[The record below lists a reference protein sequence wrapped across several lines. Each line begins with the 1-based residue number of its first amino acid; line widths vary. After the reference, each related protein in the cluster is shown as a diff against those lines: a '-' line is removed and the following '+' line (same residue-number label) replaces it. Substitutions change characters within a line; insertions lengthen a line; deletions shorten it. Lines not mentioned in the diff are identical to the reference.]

1 MAWDIKI
8 AEIRKSQHVRGRF
21 LHLSYIYRD
30 SEAQQARSELV
41 V

>member
-21 LHLSYIYRD
+21 LHLNYIYRD
-30 SEAQQARSELV
+30 SEAKQARSELV